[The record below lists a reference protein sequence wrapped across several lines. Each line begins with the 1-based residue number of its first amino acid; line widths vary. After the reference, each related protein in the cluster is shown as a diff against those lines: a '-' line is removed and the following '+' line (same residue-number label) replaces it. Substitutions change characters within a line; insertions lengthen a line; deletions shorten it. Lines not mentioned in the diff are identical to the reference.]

1 MITLK
6 NEFYYEMENFNL
18 VAQGELTGDYQ
29 IVEEDSFGY
38 MIVRCNEE
46 GAHFIIKQ
54 Q

>member
-1 MITLK
+1 MITLE
-6 NEFYYEMENFNL
+6 NEFYYEMKNFNL

-29 IVEEDSFGY
+29 IIEEDSFGY

-46 GAHFIIKQ
+46 GAYFIIKQ